1 MAKYA
6 IVVDYQFDFVEGV
19 LGSKRARE
27 LFERME
33 KRIKKLRAE
42 GWQIIF
48 THDTHF
54 ANYLQTAE
62 GKKLPVPHCI
72 EGTEGWEL
80 YKHID
85 RAADGEALYVRKN
98 TFGYTEWNYMI
109 PDAEE
114 ILIVGVC
121 TDICVVSNAL
131 ILKAQFPEVPISVDA
146 SLCAGTSDEAHN
158 AALLVMKSCQIDVY
172 GE

>member
-1 MAKYA
+1 MKYA

-19 LGSKRARE
+19 LGTERAKA

-33 KRIKKLRAE
+33 RRIKELKAQ
-42 GWQIIF
+42 GWEIIF
-48 THDTHF
+48 TYDTHY
-54 ANYLQTAE
+54 ANYLETAE

-85 RAADGEALYVRKN
+85 RAIDGEALRVRKN
-98 TFGYTEWNYMI
+98 TFGYMDWKYMI

-121 TDICVVSNAL
+121 TDICVVSNAI
-131 ILKAQFPEVPISVDA
+131 ILKATFTEIPIAVDA
-146 SLCAGTSDEAHN
+146 SLCAGTSEEAHN
-158 AALLVMKSCQIDVY
+158 AALTVMKSCQIDVY